1 LRSVEADLNKKFQ
14 QLIRKDG
21 FVDHIY
27 LDDSFGLHLIRHQE
41 VEVQHLVETVRKHG
55 IDALK
60 QMLKSR
66 AYEMLLTLLVTSEK
80 GLKKSL
86 EDCNKTTL
94 CLPLELDYHHFS
106 NGEKQILVMAL
117 YWALMKQSNNELPF
131 IIDTPFARIDTE
143 HRANITKLLFK
154 ELNGQLFVLS
164 TNEELR
170 HEHVQALDEQI
181 AKVYMLEY
189 GEDKR
194 TRIVEGS
201 YFEV

>member
-1 LRSVEADLNKKFQ
+1 MEKSKLLFDLSEEDAAHVMSTISLIEKF
-14 QLIRKDG
+14 D
-21 FVDHIY
+21 
-27 LDDSFGLHLIRHQE
+27 
-41 VEVQHLVETVRKHG
+41 
-55 IDALK
+55 
-60 QMLKSR
+60 
-66 AYEMLLTLLVTSEK
+66 VTSVARIRNEIEESIQRGK
-80 GLKKSL
+80 EIREFLQRSSIENYEEHIQQVSLLSADIERLKIQL
-86 EDCNKTTL
+86 E
-94 CLPLELDYHHFS
+94 Y
-106 NGEKQILVMAL
+106 
-117 YWALMKQSNNELPF
+117 
-131 IIDTPFARIDTE
+131 TPFARIDTE

-194 TRIVEGS
+194 TSIIEGR

>member
-1 LRSVEADLNKKFQ
+1 
-14 QLIRKDG
+14 
-21 FVDHIY
+21 
-27 LDDSFGLHLIRHQE
+27 
-41 VEVQHLVETVRKHG
+41 
-55 IDALK
+55 
-60 QMLKSR
+60 MLKTR
-66 AYEMLLTLLVTSEK
+66 AFEMLLSLLSTTEK

-86 EDCNKTTL
+86 EL
-94 CLPLELDYHHFS
+94 CETKVLMLPLELDHQHFS

-117 YWALMKQSNNELPF
+117 YWALMRQSKNELPF

-194 TRIVEGS
+194 TSIIEGS

>member
-1 LRSVEADLNKKFQ
+1 MKDVRRTGEKSEDRYEFTKLDMRTYSQRAFSMFSGNRQIITIRFHNRILDTIVERFDAKGVQYSKVNDWYFKATA
-14 QLIRKDG
+14 
-21 FVDHIY
+21 
-27 LDDSFGLHLIRHQE
+27 E
-41 VEVQHLVETVRKHG
+41 VEVSDPFYGWLLGLGKHTK
-55 IDALK
+55 IL
-60 QMLKSR
+60 
-66 AYEMLLTLLVTSEK
+66 YP
-80 GLKKSL
+80 
-86 EDCNKTTL
+86 ED
-94 CLPLELDYHHFS
+94 
-106 NGEKQILVMAL
+106 
-117 YWALMKQSNNELPF
+117 WALMRQSKNELPF

-194 TRIVEGS
+194 TSIIEGS